1 MALAVVSPIPTLPS
15 CFASFIFLGRTRL
28 SNWKKG
34 SISRFRECSAKES
47 PEELLKSE
55 PSHQLPNESR
65 NFLIERDF
73 VSSFRTFC
81 ISNIQN
87 IVTKRVLPDH
97 RRCKRL
103 STDITLLS
111 SSIATIGIAIV
122 PPWKVRIRVNWSNLK
137 LNKRIGITNCRI
149 KM

>member
-1 MALAVVSPIPTLPS
+1 MAAPTPFLTLPS
-15 CFASFIFLGRTRL
+15 CFACLMSIGRSRL
-28 SNWKKG
+28 SKRKKG

-73 VSSFRTFC
+73 VSSLGKFC
-81 ISNIQN
+81 ISNIKN
-87 IVTKRVLPDH
+87 IVTNRVLPDH

-111 SSIATIGIAIV
+111 SSLATIGIAIV
-122 PPWKVRIRVNWSNLK
+122 PPWKVRIKVN
-137 LNKRIGITNCRI
+137 
-149 KM
+149 

>member
-1 MALAVVSPIPTLPS
+1 MALAVVSPIPILPS
-15 CFASFIFLGRTRL
+15 CFARFIFLGRTRL

-73 VSSFRTFC
+73 VSSLGKFC
-81 ISNIQN
+81 ISNIKN
-87 IVTKRVLPDH
+87 IVTNRVLPDH

-103 STDITLLS
+103 STYITLLS
-111 SSIATIGIAIV
+111 SSLATIGIAIV
-122 PPWKVRIRVNWSNLK
+122 PPWKVRIKVNWSNLK
-137 LNKRIGITNCRI
+137 LNKRIDITNCRI
-149 KM
+149 EM